1 MTHLIITE
9 PVDELTGSVNWPL
22 MASLSNQSPP
32 STEEL
37 FIQISEV
44 NYFLES
50 DSSSGYLQI
59 KIDKESLNLLDF
71 CFKQL
76 SYDIHSTSDV
86 FHNTVLL
93 TIFNVQNCVQIL
105 RMTP

>member
-1 MTHLIITE
+1 MEKLFFQMT
-9 PVDELTGSVNWPL
+9 
-22 MASLSNQSPP
+22 
-32 STEEL
+32 
-37 FIQISEV
+37 EV

>member
-1 MTHLIITE
+1 MTDLIITE
-9 PVDELTGSVNWPL
+9 PVDKLTGSVNWPL

-44 NYFLES
+44 NYFLEL

-59 KIDKESLNLLDF
+59 KTDKESLSLLDF
-71 CFKQL
+71 RFKQL
-76 SYDIHSTSDV
+76 SYDIHSTSEV
-86 FHNTVLL
+86 FHNIVSL
-93 TIFNVQNCVQIL
+93 TTFNVQNCVQIL

>member
-1 MTHLIITE
+1 ME
-9 PVDELTGSVNWPL
+9 K
-22 MASLSNQSPP
+22 
-32 STEEL
+32 L
-37 FIQISEV
+37 FIQMTEV

-76 SYDIHSTSDV
+76 SYDIHSTSEV

-105 RMTP
+105 RMTH

>member
-44 NYFLES
+44 NYFLEL
-50 DSSSGYLQI
+50 DSSSGYL
-59 KIDKESLNLLDF
+59 
-71 CFKQL
+71 
-76 SYDIHSTSDV
+76 
-86 FHNTVLL
+86 
-93 TIFNVQNCVQIL
+93 
-105 RMTP
+105 